1 MPALRPPARW
11 ILRPGDAAAAAR
23 LAAALGLTLPT
34 ARVLVARGFTDS
46 AATERWLAAPLDDL
60 APPAALREMDR
71 AAARLARA
79 VRGGERLIVYGDYD
93 ADGVTATAI
102 LVRGLRRLGGA
113 VEAFVP
119 RRAVEGYGL
128 HAGAI
133 ARLGGPGVLVAV
145 DCGVTALA
153 EVALA
158 RQLGLDVI
166 VLDHHE
172 PGPTLPEALAVVDPK
187 RRDQPPVTPYA
198 ACGLAFQALRA
209 VAHLLGADPP
219 WDLLDLAAVGTIA
232 DVVPLVQDNRLL
244 ARHGLARLGTAPT
257 LGLAALLRQAGLS
270 APVRP
275 REVAFAVAPRLNAAG
290 RLADA
295 AVAVRLLTTE
305 DPEEAAALAAAL
317 DAENRR
323 RQELCDRV
331 LAEAVARVE
340 AEGLTDAPALVLAA
354 EGWHPGVVG
363 IVAAHLRER
372 YLRPVVMIAVE
383 EGVGRGSA
391 RSVEALSMVE
401 ALGACA
407 DLLVRYGG
415 HALAAGL
422 TVDAERLPAFR
433 ERFLREAGRRLRP
446 EDLLP
451 QLVVDAE
458 VALADVTPQL
468 AREVERL
475 GPFGAG
481 HPEPLFVVRGAR
493 PLATRVVGEG
503 HLRLTLTDGRHA
515 VEAIGFA
522 RGDVA
527 EVLAFTGTP
536 LDLACTVEVDRWGE
550 EERAALVVRDLAT
563 PGLDLEAVLADG
575 RLLVERLFAR
585 ADDYL
590 GPALRGIEE
599 AGAFYTKVAGVTFEG
614 RQALVAQVRPG
625 EALRLVREPANP
637 HDPHAVAVCREGG
650 ERLGYV
656 SAALAAR
663 LAPSMDAGARYTA
676 TAAQRTGGGD
686 RPFGLNIYIQRE
698 DPAPAD
704 TPVWKGWAEL
714 DERAVLEQLRI
725 HLHGGRPFRDLQRQV
740 LAAALAGRP
749 AVTTLGP
756 GRRGALTAVAAAA
769 ALAARQGTPV
779 LLVLP
784 LASQV
789 DAWVERYRPVLRE
802 VGLRVDAAH
811 GALPFRARQRLARA
825 LARGAAE
832 IVVASAEWVAREVDL
847 STAGRGVEA
856 AAGRG
861 VEAWERL
868 RPRGVVQV
876 VDDDAAAPLP
886 LPLGATSPPVLTFWC
901 AEAPVPGDPEVAL
914 LDDGYRR
921 TNLRLV
927 DRRGADRAALLA
939 ALTERGGPTVVAVAT
954 PEEAVALA
962 KHLREAGRACAY
974 VHPGLPPR
982 VRRVVAQ
989 LFQDGKVTVLV
1000 AAELAEGLAPAD
1012 VRQVVVATLPFTR
1025 AGLVEAAALA
1035 GLDGSAATVVLA
1047 YHPDDAALR
1056 RAQLEAR
1063 FPSRARLA
1071 AAYRVLRD
1079 LPAPLCWPDEG
1090 AAAAFQA
1097 AGFDPPA
1104 VEAALETLVEAGVVQ
1119 REVVEGRW
1127 RLELGDGTRRD
1138 LLTSA
1143 RHAEG
1148 ARERRALER
1157 LLGEAFGPASAL
1169 LRRVVGPAPP
1179 AVAHS

>member
-1 MPALRPPARW
+1 MAV
-11 ILRPGDAAAAAR
+11 R
-23 LAAALGLTLPT
+23 LAGSLGLTVPA
-34 ARVLVARGFTDS
+34 ARVLVARGITDP
-46 AATERWLAAPLDDL
+46 AAAERWLAAPLADL
-60 APPAALREMDR
+60 APPAALRDLEV

-79 VRGGERLIVYGDYD
+79 VRAGERLIVYGDYD

-172 PGPTLPEALAVVDPK
+172 PGPALPEALAVVDPK

-198 ACGLAFQALRA
+198 ACGLAFQAVRA
-209 VAHLLGADPP
+209 VAHLLGADEP

-232 DVVPLVQDNRLL
+232 DVAPLVGDNRLL

-290 RLADA
+290 RLTDA

-305 DPEEAAALAAAL
+305 DPKEAAALAAAL

-340 AEGLTDAPALVLAA
+340 AEGLSEAPALVLAA

-407 DLLVRYGG
+407 DLLARYGG

-422 TVDAERLPAFR
+422 TVDAERIPAFR

-522 RGDVA
+522 RGDAA

-590 GPALRGIEE
+590 GPALRGIED

-625 EALRLVREPANP
+625 EPLRLVREPANP
-637 HDPHAVAVCREGG
+637 HDPHAVAVCRDGG

-698 DPAPAD
+698 DPSPAD
-704 TPVWKGWAEL
+704 APLWKGWAEL
-714 DERAVLEQLRI
+714 DEGAVLEQLRI

-789 DAWVERYRPVLRE
+789 DAWVEMYRPVLRE

-811 GALPFRARQRLARA
+811 GALSFRARQRLARA
-825 LARGAAE
+825 LARGTAE
-832 IVVASAEWVAREVDL
+832 IVVASAEWVAREGDL
-847 STAGRGVEA
+847 
-856 AAGRG
+856 
-861 VEAWERL
+861 L
-868 RPRGVVQV
+868 QPRGVVQV

-886 LPLGATSPPVLTFWC
+886 LPLGGTSPPVLTFWC

-914 LDDGYRR
+914 FDDGYRR

-927 DRRGADRAALLA
+927 DRRGADREALLA
-939 ALTERGGPTVVAVAT
+939 ALTERGGPTVVAAAT
-954 PEEAVALA
+954 PEETVTLA
-962 KHLREAGRACAY
+962 RRLREAGRSVAY

-989 LFQDGKVTVLV
+989 LFQDGKVAVLV
-1000 AAELAEGLAPAD
+1000 AAGLAEALAPAD

-1025 AGLVEAAALA
+1025 ADLVEAAALA
-1035 GLDGSAATVVLA
+1035 GLDGGVATVVLA
-1047 YHPDDAALR
+1047 YHPDDAARR
-1056 RAQLEAR
+1056 RAQLETR

-1079 LPAPLCWPDEG
+1079 LPGPLRWPDDG
-1090 AAAAFQA
+1090 VAAAFQA

-1104 VEAALETLVEAGVVQ
+1104 VEAALETLVEAGVMQ

-1127 RLELGDGTRRD
+1127 LLEPGNGGRRD

-1148 ARERRALER
+1148 ERERRALER
-1157 LLGEAFGPASAL
+1157 LLAEAFGPASSL
-1169 LRRVVGPAPP
+1169 LRRAVGPVPPPVAP
-1179 AVAHS
+1179 S